1 LIPPAGRAAA
11 RIRTRHR
18 DPRAPRRPACATRDL
33 GREVLG
39 RELELGKSDMVARF
53 RDAPRKEDEHL
64 LSVRRWY
71 VSSSLAAS
79 GAD

>member
-1 LIPPAGRAAA
+1 
-11 RIRTRHR
+11 
-18 DPRAPRRPACATRDL
+18 
-33 GREVLG
+33 VLG